1 MKLFECEMER
11 PNKKL
16 MAGYE
21 MKKNAD
27 LPASELTLKNQ
38 FKKLNFTHYTPNT
51 IKIRQVQSKSKNYKK
66 DMNSSVEMP
75 INDAPEIRMSLQA

>member
-21 MKKNAD
+21 MKKNVD

-38 FKKLNFTHYTPNT
+38 FKKLNFTHFTPNT
-51 IKIRQVQSKSKNYKK
+51 IKIRQV
-66 DMNSSVEMP
+66 
-75 INDAPEIRMSLQA
+75 